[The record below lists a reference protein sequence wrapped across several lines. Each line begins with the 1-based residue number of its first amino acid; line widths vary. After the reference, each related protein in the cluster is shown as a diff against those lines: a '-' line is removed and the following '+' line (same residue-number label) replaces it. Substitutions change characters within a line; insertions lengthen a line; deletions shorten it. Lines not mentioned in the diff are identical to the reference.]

1 MKVTTGLKRF
11 ENIECTSITNLFEFD
26 EKVLEK
32 RKKDFYK
39 FEKDLMQ
46 LSHEEL
52 SDWIH
57 IFKLSLEQES
67 QINKDMNHHER
78 VRNVRIHNKGKLI
91 FILNRC
97 MDLAHVRTEKSDNRI
112 TNKGRI
118 VSSYVDESV
127 KIGVVN
133 NTTKVTRKDQ
143 LKLK

>member
-11 ENIECTSITNLFEFD
+11 ENIECTSIANLFEFD

-57 IFKLSLEQES
+57 IFKLSVEQES

-78 VRNVRIHNKGKLI
+78 VRKTRIHNKGKLI

-97 MDLAHVRTEKSDNRI
+97 MDLAHVRTEKADNRI
-112 TNKGRI
+112 INKGRI
-118 VSSYVDESV
+118 VSSYIDESV

>member
-11 ENIECTSITNLFEFD
+11 ENIECTSIANLFEFD

-32 RKKDFYK
+32 RKKDFYE

-57 IFKLSLEQES
+57 IFKLSLEQEC
-67 QINKDMNHHER
+67 QINKDMSHHER
-78 VRNVRIHNKGKLI
+78 VRKTRIHNKGKLI

-97 MDLAHVRTEKSDNRI
+97 MDLAHVRTEKADNRI

-127 KIGVVN
+127 KIGAIN

>member
-11 ENIECTSITNLFEFD
+11 ENRECTSITNLFEFD

-32 RKKDFYK
+32 RKKDFYE

-78 VRNVRIHNKGKLI
+78 VRKTRIHNKGKLI

-97 MDLAHVRTEKSDNRI
+97 MDLAHVRTEKADDRI

-127 KIGVVN
+127 KIGVIN

>member
-11 ENIECTSITNLFEFD
+11 ENIECTSIANLFEFD

-97 MDLAHVRTEKSDNRI
+97 MDLAHVRTEKADNRI

-133 NTTKVTRKDQ
+133 NTTKITRKDQ

>member
-11 ENIECTSITNLFEFD
+11 ENIECTSIANLFEFD

-32 RKKDFYK
+32 RKKDFYE

-78 VRNVRIHNKGKLI
+78 VRKTRIHNKGKLI

-112 TNKGRI
+112 INKGRI

-127 KIGVVN
+127 KIGVIN

>member
-11 ENIECTSITNLFEFD
+11 ENIECTSIANLFEFD

-32 RKKDFYK
+32 RKKDFYE

-78 VRNVRIHNKGKLI
+78 VRKTRIHNKGKLI

-97 MDLAHVRTEKSDNRI
+97 MDLAHVRTEKADNRTI
-112 TNKGRI
+112 NKGRI

>member
-11 ENIECTSITNLFEFD
+11 EDIECTSIANLFEFD
-26 EKVLEK
+26 EKTLEK

-78 VRNVRIHNKGKLI
+78 VRKIRIHNKGKLI

-97 MDLAHVRTEKSDNRI
+97 MDLAHVRTEKLDNRI

-133 NTTKVTRKDQ
+133 NATKVTRKDQ

>member
-11 ENIECTSITNLFEFD
+11 ENRECTSITNLFEFD

-32 RKKDFYK
+32 RKKDFYE

-78 VRNVRIHNKGKLI
+78 VRKTRIHNKGKLI

-97 MDLAHVRTEKSDNRI
+97 MDLAHVRTEKADDRI

-118 VSSYVDESV
+118 VSAYVDESV
-127 KIGVVN
+127 KIGVIN

>member
-11 ENIECTSITNLFEFD
+11 ENIQCTNIEKLFEFD
-26 EKVLEK
+26 EIALEK

-46 LSHEEL
+46 LSHNEL

-57 IFKLSLEQES
+57 IFKLSLEQEL
-67 QINKDMNHHER
+67 QIKNDMETHQR
-78 VRNVRIHNKGKLI
+78 IKKLRIHNKGKLI
-91 FILNRC
+91 FILNKC
-97 MDLAHVRTEKSDNRI
+97 MDLAHVRTEKEDGRL
-112 TNKGRI
+112 TNKGRV

-127 KIGVVN
+127 KLGVIN

-143 LKLK
+143 LKLI